1 MLALL
6 IGVGAG
12 LVLGLTGAGGSVLA
26 LPLLVTGLGLLPA
39 QAAGVSLGV
48 VALAAIVGTVLQWRA
63 RQMVWPA
70 VASVGMGAMLVAPV
84 GQWMAGQLSPA
95 VFLILFMM
103 VAVLVSVRLWRQ
115 AGTAPAETRIVRAGV
130 WSGGLAAPACARSA
144 SGGFEWRW
152 PCVQRMALAGAL
164 TGFLSGLFGVGGGFV
179 IVPALV
185 LLMGLPMVQAVA
197 SSLAIISVVSL
208 TGFVAYA
215 WQAPALPLVMGPL
228 WGGSFLGM
236 LAGTWLAP
244 RVAGPWLQRGFALLM
259 LAAAAFMLLHFF
271 LSPV

>member
-6 IGVGAG
+6 IGVVVG

-26 LPLLVTGLGLLPA
+26 LPLLVTGLGLLPV

-48 VALAAIVGTVLQWRA
+48 VALAAMVGTALQWRA
-63 RQMVWPA
+63 RQVVWPA
-70 VASVGMGAMLVAPV
+70 VASVGVGAVLVAPF
-84 GQWMAGQLSPA
+84 GQWMAGQLSSA
-95 VFLILFMM
+95 VFLILFTG
-103 VAVLVSVRLWRQ
+103 VVLVVSLRMWRQ
-115 AGTAPAETRIVRAGV
+115 AGAAPAETRIVRAGV
-130 WSGGLAAPACARSA
+130 SPGEWVTPACTRSA
-144 SGGFEWRW
+144 SGRFEWRW

-208 TGFVAYA
+208 TGFAAYV
-215 WQAPALPLVMGPL
+215 WREPALPLVMAPL
-228 WGGSFLGM
+228 WGGSLLGM
-236 LAGTWLAP
+236 LAGTLLAP

-259 LAAAAFMLLHFF
+259 LAAAVFMLLRFVV
-271 LSPV
+271 SPM

>member
-6 IGVGAG
+6 IGMAVG

-26 LPLLVTGLGLLPA
+26 LPLLVMGLGLLPV

-48 VALAAIVGTVLQWRA
+48 VALAALVGTALQWRA
-63 RQMVWPA
+63 RQVVWPA
-70 VASVGMGAMLVAPV
+70 VASVGVGAVFVAPF

-95 VFLILFMM
+95 VFLGLFAL
-103 VAVLVSVRLWRQ
+103 VVLVVSWRLWRQ

-130 WSGGLAAPACARSA
+130 LPGELAAPACARSN
-144 SGGFEWRW
+144 SGRFEWRW

-185 LLMGLPMVQAVA
+185 LFMGLPMVQAVA

-215 WQAPALPLVMGPL
+215 AQEPALPMVMGPL
-228 WGGSFLGM
+228 WGGSLLGM
-236 LAGTWLAP
+236 LVGTWLAP

-259 LAAAAFMLLHFF
+259 LMAAVFMLWRFAV
-271 LSPV
+271 SPM